1 MLKDTLIKFA
11 KGLYDLAG
19 NLASTDVQLK
29 NGIDEIE
36 GLIGGSG
43 AKTDQKVNIDLDNAA
58 NRVKDAADSLAAA
71 SKTLSDYASSL

>member
-1 MLKDTLIKFA
+1 
-11 KGLYDLAG
+11 
-19 NLASTDVQLK
+19 LK

-71 SKTLSDYASSL
+71 SKTLSDYAISL